1 MKKVYSTIMMLAMMV
16 VALSFTAC
24 GSSSDDDEIDGGGGS
39 NAMFTITVDGNPHEY
54 NSEYLEWMSLMGTWE
69 SYNSATFLKIDVP
82 SLHDE
87 FRFYYPSNTNP
98 SSFFKVGYDSFENDA
113 TEICIYGS
121 SKYKCAYASGSAKV
135 TKNDGKN
142 LTVRFSK
149 YTFTWNNGGREIMF
163 DGTLNFV
170 LDY

>member
-1 MKKVYSTIMMLAMMV
+1 MKKLYSTMLMLAMMV
-16 VALSFTAC
+16 AALGLTAC
-24 GSSSDDDEIDGGGGS
+24 SSSDDEEGSGSS
-39 NAMFTITVDGNPHEY
+39 NAAFSITVDGNLHEY